1 MSTKKE
7 ILYTAVIKMDK
18 GARPDFSFSENETLK
33 IHSLVKTNLV
43 GRIMFLVEG
52 INLLAEKGELDSVEK
67 IEIEIMSDAKGLT
80 VMRNGNGIPEGEEE
94 SEAAKKMLFL
104 LEVLDRR
111 LANFC
116 ELFAKYI

>member
-1 MSTKKE
+1 MSTKGD
-7 ILYTAVIKMDK
+7 ILYTAVIKKEK
-18 GARPDFSFSENETLK
+18 GARPEFSFSENETIK

-52 INLLAEKGELDSVEK
+52 INLLAEKGELDTVGT
-67 IEIEIMSDAKGLT
+67 IEIIIVSGPEGLT
-80 VMRNGNGIPEGEEE
+80 VMRNGNGIPEGEEK
-94 SEAAKKMLFL
+94 SDTAVKLLFL